1 MAPIGVARPVI
12 LGNVEAAAYYPRLD
26 SGRIPD
32 YLYVPETFND
42 ASNIWEDYMG
52 NGNST
57 ASRGNPT
64 YVTRNAGNGANITE
78 CVQGNTSAGLRF
90 SGRLVA
96 DTSYTLFH
104 VARYNG
110 AERRIFDAEGSN
122 WLSGFWNGR
131 TPVAY
136 HNGWLTDQSDRAG
149 TNWVVSCDMYS
160 FYRGYWTNGSGGYN
174 SYSRTGG
181 GSQTETVS
189 LNYGYFGGER
199 SDWQVYGI
207 WFYNVSL
214 SSTERDIVQT
224 HIAELVGLGTV

>member
-1 MAPIGVARPVI
+1 MAPLGVARPVI

-32 YLYVPETFND
+32 YLYVPETYND
-42 ASNIWEDYMG
+42 SNNVWEDYMG

-57 ASRGNPT
+57 AVRGNPN
-64 YVTRNAGNGANITE
+64 YVTRNAGNGADITE
-78 CVQGNTSAGLRF
+78 CVQGGTSDGLRF

-110 AERRIFDAEGSN
+110 TERRIFDAEGSN

-149 TNWVVSCDMYS
+149 TNWVVSCDMYNY
-160 FYRGYWTNGSGGYN
+160 YRGYWGASS
-174 SYSRTGG
+174 SYARTGG
-181 GSQTETVS
+181 GSQTETATI
-189 LNYGYFGGER
+189 NYGYYGGER
-199 SDWQVYGI
+199 SDWQVYLI
-207 WFYNVSL
+207 MYYNTAL
-214 SSTERDIVQT
+214 SQAERDSVQN
-224 HIAELVGLGTV
+224 HLRDLVELQ

>member
-1 MAPIGVARPVI
+1 MAPLGVARPVI
-12 LGNVEAAAYYPRLD
+12 LGNVEAASYYPRLD

-32 YLYVPETFND
+32 HLYVPETYNE
-42 ASNIWEDYMG
+42 SSEVWEDYMG

-57 ASRGNPT
+57 ARRGNPN
-64 YVTRNAGNGANITE
+64 YVTRNAGNGADITE
-78 CVQGNTSAGLRF
+78 CVQGGTGDGLRF
-90 SGRLVA
+90 SGRLIA
-96 DTSYTLFH
+96 NTSYTFFH

-110 AERRIFDAEGSN
+110 TEGRIFDAEGSN

-181 GSQTETVS
+181 GSQTETIS
-189 LNYGYFGGER
+189 LNYGYYNEK
-199 SDWQVYGI
+199 SSWQVYGM
-207 WFYNVSL
+207 WYYNVALTSA
-214 SSTERDIVQT
+214 ERDQVQT
-224 HIAELVGLGTV
+224 HIAEFVGLGTV